1 MSEKKKKKGKLI
13 IVSGFSGTGKGTMI
27 AKLMERHPGKY
38 AFSVSATTRKPRPGE
53 EDGREY
59 YFVDHTR
66 FEEMIASDEL
76 LEHTSFSGNYYG
88 TPAAPIDEMLAAGQ
102 NIILDIEVTG
112 MHQVTYRRSDTL
124 TAFII
129 PPSEE
134 ELIKRLTGRGTE
146 SKEQIVRRLTRAT
159 EEAAFANEYGCI
171 IKNGDLEQSVDELEA
186 YIETESQDPRLHAEN
201 LRLTESI
208 SKELKRYISKEI

>member
-1 MSEKKKKKGKLI
+1 LSEKKGKGKLI

-27 AKLMERHPGKY
+27 SKLMERHPGKY

-53 EDGREY
+53 EEGKDY
-59 YFVDHTR
+59 FFVDHDR
-66 FEEMIASDEL
+66 FEEMIAGDEL

-88 TPAAPIDEMLAAGQ
+88 TPAGPINKLLAEGQ

-124 TAFII
+124 TAFIV

-134 ELIKRLTGRGTE
+134 ELIRRLTGRGTE
-146 SKEQIVRRLTRAT
+146 SREQIVRRLTRAT
-159 EEAAFANEYGCI
+159 EEAAFAHEYACI

-186 YIETESQDPRLHAEN
+186 YIETEKQDPRLHAEN
-201 LRLTESI
+201 LRLTEDI
-208 SKELKRYISKEI
+208 SNKLKRYISKEI